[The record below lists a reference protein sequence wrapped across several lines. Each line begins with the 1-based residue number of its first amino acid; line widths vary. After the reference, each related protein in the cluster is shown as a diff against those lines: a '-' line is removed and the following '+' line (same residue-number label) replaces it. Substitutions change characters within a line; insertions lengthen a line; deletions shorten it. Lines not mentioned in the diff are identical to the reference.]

1 MGHIRIRLRECMD
14 LYEARTGLRITY
26 SDLAN
31 ATGLSVA
38 TLQSIGSR
46 ERYNATLDVLERLC
60 NTLGVDLSDL
70 IAWMPD
76 RPNDDSGSNA

>member
-1 MGHIRIRLRECMD
+1 MGSIRIRLRECMD
-14 LYEARTGLRITY
+14 LYEAKTGVRVTY
-26 SDLAN
+26 VDVAE

-60 NTLGVDLSDL
+60 NALHVTPEDLLLWVDDHNL
-70 IAWMPD
+70 P
-76 RPNDDSGSNA
+76 